1 MTSPCINND
10 FNDIQRTHHKYF
22 PLHHCNLLL
31 TVCMIESCLKNIVS
45 YLALL
50 WLCITSTKQWGCSDI
65 ILQDVVRVVLYDRWL
80 FDTSG
85 EHFWKHSLGYR
96 SALVRF
102 ELCGSLPRSNLR
114 HRSGKKTYCEPTFP
128 VPRVQWVQEKAL
140 HSKGRVDR
148 GHLCYGAVPKCLL
161 RVGRK
166 SVWEATQTY
175 EGLEKKKDGRN
186 RELVWW
192 LLD

>member
-114 HRSGKKTYCEPTFP
+114 HRSGKKPIVSPHFLFLGCSECKRKLSILKEGWTEDTC
-128 VPRVQWVQEKAL
+128 VM
-140 HSKGRVDR
+140 G
-148 GHLCYGAVPKCLL
+148 LCWNV
-161 RVGRK
+161 
-166 SVWEATQTY
+166 SSE
-175 EGLEKKKDGRN
+175 
-186 RELVWW
+186 
-192 LLD
+192 